1 MHYLVTRHEPDQEM
15 TQESLG
21 YIQFA
26 YRNLHKQKAQRFR
39 VLSPPPIQIEAH
51 PNSARNYTNIKV
63 YSLDQGGSK
72 ERLRKKIQ
80 ESQKRR
86 IFKAN
91 WARLN
96 PD

>member
-1 MHYLVTRHEPDQEM
+1 MHYIVTHHEPDQEM

-21 YIQFA
+21 YIHFP

-39 VLSPPPIQIEAH
+39 ELSPPPIQIEDH
-51 PNSARNYTNIKV
+51 PIEARDYTNIKV
-63 YSLDQGGSK
+63 YSINQGGSK

-86 IFKAN
+86 LFKAN
-91 WARLN
+91 LARLS